1 MEIAESLLQLV
12 GNSPLVQLDR
22 IGRTLRCTLVAK
34 LEFMNPGG
42 SVKDRIALSMVDAAE
57 RDGRLRPGGTI
68 VEPTSGNTGV
78 GLAIVAA
85 RRRYKCIFVMP
96 DKMSQEKIALLRA
109 YGAEVIVCPTAVAP
123 EHPESYY
130 TVATRLVAEIPGA
143 FQPDQYHNPENPATH
158 ERTTGPE
165 LWRQTEGRLT
175 HFVAG
180 IGTGGTITGV
190 ARHLKAQNPSIVAV
204 GADPEGSVYS
214 GGTGRPYLV
223 EGIGEDFWPDTYDRS
238 IVDRVVPVS
247 DRDSFLMARR
257 VTREEGIL
265 VGGSAGTAVHAAV
278 EVAGDLGPDDLV
290 VVLIPDSGRGYL
302 SKIYSDEWMADYGF
316 LRVGGQSV
324 EDVLARKRGPLPA
337 LVHVHPEE
345 TVRDAISLLR
355 EYGVSQLPVVGAEP
369 PLSAAEVVGS
379 VSETQ
384 LLDLAFSDASAIERP
399 VGDVAG
405 PPLPTVGSGEE
416 VDVAVEA
423 LERAPA
429 VLVLDA
435 GHPVGILTRSDLL
448 EFLAQRPA
456 S

>member
-1 MEIAESLLQLV
+1 
-12 GNSPLVQLDR
+12 VQLDR
-22 IGRTLRCTLVAK
+22 IGRGLRCQLVAK

-42 SVKDRIALSMVDAAE
+42 SVKDRIALSMVEAAE
-57 RDGRLRPGGTI
+57 RDGKLRPGGTI

-96 DKMSQEKIALLRA
+96 DKMSQEKVALLRA

-123 EHPESYY
+123 DHPESYY
-130 TVATRLVAEIPGA
+130 SVANRLVAEIPGA

-165 LWRQTEGRLT
+165 IWRQTDGRIT
-175 HFVAG
+175 HFVSG

-190 ARHLKAQNPSIVAV
+190 SRYLKAQSPSVVTI

-223 EGIGEDFWPDTYDRS
+223 EGIGEDFWPDTYDPS
-238 IVDRVVPVS
+238 VVDRVVAVS
-247 DRDSFLMARR
+247 DRDSFVMARR

-265 VGGSAGTAVHAAV
+265 VGGSAGTAVHAAL
-278 EVAGDLGPDDLV
+278 EIGRQLGPDDLV
-290 VVLIPDSGRGYL
+290 VVMIPDSGRGYL
-302 SKIYSDEWMADYGF
+302 SKIFSDEWMADYGF

-324 EDVLARKRGPLPA
+324 ADVLTRKRGALPA

-345 TVRDAISLLR
+345 TVRDAISLMR
-355 EYGVSQLPVVGAEP
+355 EYGVSQLPVVRAEP
-369 PLSAAEVVGS
+369 PLSAAEVMGS

-384 LLDLAFSDASAIERP
+384 LLELAFNDPSSIDRL

-416 VDVAVEA
+416 VDVAVEG

-429 VLVLDA
+429 VLVLDS

-448 EFLAQRPA
+448 EFLAQRPSPA
-456 S
+456 